1 MTRFDAIG
9 VGSPLM
15 DMLAHVEEAFLHAV
29 DGAKGGMELV
39 DHGGMQTLVE
49 QLSDHQHAP
58 GGSAANTIFGMS
70 RLGSRCTFLGK
81 VGSGETGELYKSQ
94 ASAHGVDTS
103 RFKHCAE
110 SATGRCL
117 SLITPDSQRTCRT
130 FLGAAMNLAAEEI
143 SVADF
148 ANCRHAHIEGYVLF
162 NRELTRRVLEC
173 AKEAGCAI
181 SLDLASFEVVAANRD
196 ILDDILAD
204 FVDIVFA
211 NEDEAEAYAGSKD
224 PIVGLEALAKL
235 CELAAVKVGPEGAY
249 LRHAGQT
256 VRVHATPVKAVD
268 TTGAG
273 DLWAAGFLHG
283 HLQGWGLA
291 NSGALGA
298 RLGASVVQQTG
309 AVIPDEEWRLIIREF
324 AG

>member
-1 MTRFDAIG
+1 MADFDAIG

-15 DMLAHVEEAFLHAV
+15 DMLAHVEDVFLHDVA
-29 DGAKGGMELV
+29 GAKGGMELV
-39 DHGGMQTLVE
+39 DHDGMTTLVGR
-49 QLSDHQHAP
+49 LGDHQHAP

-81 VGSGETGELYKSQ
+81 VGSGDTGDLYKSK
-94 ASAHGVDTS
+94 ASTHGVDTS

-117 SLITPDSQRTCRT
+117 SMITPDSERTCRT
-130 FLGAAMNLAAEEI
+130 FLGAAMNLSPAEI

-162 NRELTRRVLEC
+162 NRDLATRILEC
-173 AKEAGCAI
+173 AKQAGCSI

-196 ILDDILAD
+196 IIDGILANY
-204 FVDIVFA
+204 VDIVFA

-224 PIVGLEALAKL
+224 PLEGLAALAVH
-235 CELAAVKVGPEGAY
+235 CELAAVKVGAEGAY
-249 LRHAGQT
+249 LRHKGET
-256 VRVHATPVKAVD
+256 VRVNATPVKAID

-283 HLQGWGLA
+283 HLQGWELA

-298 RLGASVVQQTG
+298 RLGASVVQRTG
-309 AVIPDEEWRLIIREF
+309 AVIPDDEWRLIEAEF
-324 AG
+324 GS

>member
-1 MTRFDAIG
+1 MTQFDAIG

-15 DMLAHVEEAFLHAV
+15 DMLAHVEEAFLHGV
-29 DGAKGGMELV
+29 GGAKGGMELV
-39 DHGGMQTLVE
+39 DHGGMTDLVGR
-49 QLSDHQHAP
+49 LGDHQHAP

-81 VGSGETGELYKSQ
+81 VGNCDAGDLYKS
-94 ASAHGVDTS
+94 SAEANGVDTS

-117 SLITPDSQRTCRT
+117 SLITPDSERTCRT
-130 FLGAAMNLAAEEI
+130 FLGAAMNLAPDEV

-148 ANCRHAHIEGYVLF
+148 VNCRHAHIEGYVLF
-162 NRELTRRVLEC
+162 NRALTERVLKC

-196 ILDDILAD
+196 IIDDILGD

-224 PIVGLEALAKL
+224 PEKGLQALAEL
-235 CELAAVKVGPEGAY
+235 CELAAVKVGAEGAY
-249 LRHAGQT
+249 LRHAGET
-256 VRVHATPVKAVD
+256 VRVHATPVQAID

-283 HLQGWGLA
+283 HLNGWPLA
-291 NSGALGA
+291 NSGTLGA

-309 AVIPDEEWRLIIREF
+309 AVIPDEEWQLIIGEF
-324 AG
+324 AS

>member
-1 MTRFDAIG
+1 MADFDAIG

-15 DMLAHVEEAFLHAV
+15 DMLAHVEDAFLHGV

-39 DHGGMQTLVE
+39 DHDGMTTLVGR
-49 QLSDHQHAP
+49 LGDHQRAP

-81 VGSGETGELYKSQ
+81 VGSGDTGDLYKSK

-117 SLITPDSQRTCRT
+117 SMITPDSERTCRT
-130 FLGAAMNLAAEEI
+130 FLGAAMNLSPAEI

-162 NRELTRRVLEC
+162 NRDLAARILEC
-173 AKEAGCAI
+173 AKQAGCSI

-196 ILDDILAD
+196 IIDGILANY
-204 FVDIVFA
+204 VDIVFA
-211 NEDEAEAYAGSKD
+211 NEDEAEAYAGSAD
-224 PIVGLEALAKL
+224 PLEGLAALAVH
-235 CELAAVKVGPEGAY
+235 CELAAVKVGAEGAY
-249 LRHAGQT
+249 LRHKGET
-256 VRVHATPVKAVD
+256 VRVNATPVKAID

-283 HLQGWGLA
+283 HLQGWQLA

-298 RLGASVVQQTG
+298 HLGASVVQQTG
-309 AVIPDEEWRLIIREF
+309 AVIPDDEWRLIGAEF
-324 AG
+324 GS

>member
-1 MTRFDAIG
+1 MAKFDAIG

-15 DMLAHVEEAFLHAV
+15 DMLAHVEDAFLHSV
-29 DGAKGGMELV
+29 DGDKGGMELV
-39 DHGGMQTLVE
+39 DHSGMESLVGR
-49 QLSDHQHAP
+49 LGDHQHAP

-81 VGSGETGELYKSQ
+81 VGGGETGDLYKSK
-94 ASAHGVDTS
+94 ASANGVDTS

-117 SLITPDSQRTCRT
+117 SMITPDSERTCRT
-130 FLGAAMNLAAEEI
+130 FLGAAMNLRPDEI
-143 SVADF
+143 TVADF
-148 ANCRHAHIEGYVLF
+148 ADCRHAHIEGYVLF
-162 NRELTRRVLEC
+162 NRDLARRILEC
-173 AKEAGCAI
+173 AKQAGCAI

-196 ILDDILAD
+196 IIDDILANYI
-204 FVDIVFA
+204 DIVFA
-211 NEDEAEAYAGSKD
+211 NEDEAEAYAGSAD
-224 PIVGLEALAKL
+224 LLEGLTALAKH
-235 CELAAVKVGPEGAY
+235 CELAAVKVGKDGAY
-249 LRHAGQT
+249 LRHNEET
-256 VRVHATPVKAVD
+256 VRVHSTPVQAVD

-283 HLQGWGLA
+283 HLQGWQLA

-309 AVIPDEEWRLIIREF
+309 AVIPDAEWQLILDEF
-324 AG
+324 RS